1 MPSRGGARILAL
13 AVLLVLAAP
22 SARAE
27 AVGSVA
33 PAARGLQ
40 DSRLYVAPAVAE
52 TVDARTRRA
61 LVRRLRAR
69 EEPILVALVAF
80 APGDAFD
87 GDGPSFLTALAGR
100 LRKPGVYVTYDG
112 RGILW
117 TRGHRV
123 ARATAETA
131 SVASR
136 IVNLE
141 DRFDSPPGPRLT
153 HFLEA
158 LDDADLEGR
167 ERRAVAAFEQRTG
180 SSTATAPAAGTPE
193 RDDEGS
199 AISGGL
205 LAAILG
211 GAVVIAGLGLLIA
224 RRRRRARHVD
234 DRPLLPGRVFEL
246 AREASRD
253 ELAERADAMLIALS
267 GLIDA
272 APPDAGTQRALDAY
286 EAAGRALRAG
296 ERDIPDLVGAL
307 VCIDLGR
314 NALSRGADP
323 PPPCTYDPRHGAAQ
337 GSPVTVEDAE
347 LRLCKACRRDA
358 AAGRP
363 ADVLR
368 DGRGEPYLDAD
379 TPWSRSGYGAWG
391 DPVSAVLDT
400 RRYSQEVTLS
410 ARPAATTDRS
420 RRREAPRRPGRARS
434 SHPARA

>member
-1 MPSRGGARILAL
+1 VPSRHACIAALAL
-13 AVLLVLAAP
+13 LLVLAAP

-61 LVRRLRAR
+61 LARRLGKRR
-69 EEPILVALVAF
+69 EPILVALVAF

-100 LRKPGVYVTYDG
+100 LQRPGIYVTYDG

-117 TRGHRV
+117 TRGYRV
-123 ARATAETA
+123 ARATHERAQH
-131 SVASR
+131 ASR
-136 IVNLE
+136 TVDLE
-141 DRFDSPPGPRLT
+141 DQFDSPPGPRLT
-153 HFLEA
+153 RFLAA
-158 LDDADLEGR
+158 LDDPDLEGR
-167 ERRAVAAFEQRTG
+167 ERRAVAAFQKRTG
-180 SSTATAPAAGTPE
+180 SNTGTVPAADTGGDGA
-193 RDDEGS
+193 DDGG

-205 LAAILG
+205 VAAILAG
-211 GAVVIAGLGLLIA
+211 VIVLVAITLLR

-234 DRPLLPGRVFEL
+234 DRPLLPGRVFAL

-272 APPDAGTQRALDAY
+272 APSDADTQRALDAY
-286 EAAGRALRAG
+286 EAAGRALRAD

-314 NALSRGADP
+314 EALSPGADAP
-323 PPPCTYDPRHGAAQ
+323 APCTYDPRHGASQ
-337 GSPVTVEDAE
+337 GSPITVGEAE
-347 LRLCKACRRDA
+347 LRLCGACRRDVS
-358 AAGRP
+358 AGRP

-368 DGRGEPYLDAD
+368 DCRGNPYLDAD
-379 TPWSRSGYGAWG
+379 TPWAQTGYGAWG
-391 DPVSAVLDT
+391 DPVQAVLGT
-400 RRYSQEVTLS
+400 RR
-410 ARPAATTDRS
+410 
-420 RRREAPRRPGRARS
+420 
-434 SHPARA
+434 

>member
-1 MPSRGGARILAL
+1 MSSRQARALVLAL
-13 AVLLVLAAP
+13 LLVLAAP

-52 TVDARTRRA
+52 TVGARERRA
-61 LVRRLRAR
+61 LVRRLAGRP
-69 EEPILVALVAF
+69 EPVLVALVAF

-87 GDGPSFLTALAGR
+87 GDGPAFLTALAGR
-100 LRKPGVYVTYDG
+100 LQRRAVYVTYDG

-117 TRGHRV
+117 SDGHRISRE
-123 ARATAETA
+123 AERRADQAAHT
-131 SVASR
+131 
-136 IVNLE
+136 VNLE
-141 DRFDSPPGPRLT
+141 DGFDSPPGPRLT
-153 HFLEA
+153 HFLQA
-158 LDDADLEGR
+158 LDDPDLAGR
-167 ERRAVAAFEQRTG
+167 ERRATAAFEKRVGRGATTTAATDTG
-180 SSTATAPAAGTPE
+180 
-193 RDDEGS
+193 DDGG

-205 LAAILG
+205 LAAILAG
-211 GAVVIAGLGLLIA
+211 VVVLVAITVLRA

-234 DRPLLPGRVFEL
+234 DRPLLPRRVFEL

-272 APPDAGTQRALDAY
+272 APSDADTQRALDAY
-286 EAAGRALRAG
+286 EAAGRALRAD

-314 NALSRGADP
+314 EALSAGVDP

-337 GSPVTVEDAE
+337 GRAVTIGEAK
-347 LRLCKACRRDA
+347 LRLCKACRADV
-358 AAGRP
+358 AAGRT

-379 TPWSRSGYGAWG
+379 TPWARTGYGAWG
-391 DPVSAVLDT
+391 DPVQAVLG
-400 RRYSQEVTLS
+400 
-410 ARPAATTDRS
+410 ARS
-420 RRREAPRRPGRARS
+420 RDA
-434 SHPARA
+434 